1 MNKKLIVMSSVI
13 VCLLAVWLVLVYL
26 PIHREMG
33 DLDEKL
39 ESLEEME
46 KLQISIN
53 QLQYLRTMLDTLYMW
68 VDESMERIYPENQ
81 LLDLGRVI
89 ENIGKEY
96 GLKLVSI
103 VPDYESLSLFTDQN
117 GEIIELPIMM
127 QFGGRFEKLTQFLDY
142 SDALPYVLRINE
154 VIIENNSA
162 SHYSSEL
169 DITLRGVIVLKK
181 ERTDEGEEEIN
192 QIIKP
197 GLI

>member
-13 VCLLAVWLVLVYL
+13 VGLLVVWLVFVYL

-33 DLDEKL
+33 DLEEKL
-39 ESLEEME
+39 ESFEEME
-46 KLQISIN
+46 KFRISTN
-53 QLQYLRTMLDTLYMW
+53 QLQYLRTVLDSLYIW

-117 GEIIELPIMM
+117 GEIVELPVMM
-127 QFGGRFEKLTQFLDY
+127 QFGGRFQQLTQFLDHT
-142 SDALPYVLRINE
+142 DALPYVLRINE
-154 VIIENNSA
+154 VIIENHSE
-162 SHYSSEL
+162 SQYSSEL

-181 ERTDEGEEEIN
+181 ERTDEGEEQIE